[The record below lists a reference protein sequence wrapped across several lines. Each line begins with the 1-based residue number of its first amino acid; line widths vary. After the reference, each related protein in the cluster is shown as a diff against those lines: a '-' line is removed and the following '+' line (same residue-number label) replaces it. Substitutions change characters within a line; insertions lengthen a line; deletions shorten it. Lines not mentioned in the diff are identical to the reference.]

1 MSALK
6 GNTSASQGPVQ
17 GAAGRRGLPAVQ
29 GTGQVRRKGGLSW
42 CSLCTSEFIIQWGRL
57 TVGFCEVHGL
67 RIVFKWLG
75 KKN

>member
-29 GTGQVRRKGGLSW
+29 GTGQVRRKGGLSG
-42 CSLCTSEFIIQWGRL
+42 CRLCTQRVYNRWG
-57 TVGFCEVHGL
+57 G
-67 RIVFKWLG
+67 
-75 KKN
+75 